1 MKDAFVLGGDDE
13 TNGLSLC
20 ADGRQQ
26 EGKGKRY
33 LEEDGWMDSS
43 LECGQQRLQS
53 RYALPTAEVS
63 LLVIGALHLIRHE
76 ERQKRADR

>member
-1 MKDAFVLGGDDE
+1 MPPSFWAAMMKQMACHYARMAGSRKE
-13 TNGLSLC
+13 
-20 ADGRQQ
+20 
-26 EGKGKRY
+26 KGSAIWT
-33 LEEDGWMDSS
+33 EDGWMDSS

-76 ERQKRADR
+76 ERQKGVDR

>member
-13 TNGLSLC
+13 TNGLSFIMRGWP
-20 ADGRQQ
+20 AGR
-26 EGKGKRY
+26 KREA
-33 LEEDGWMDSS
+33 LSGGWMDGS

-76 ERQKRADR
+76 ERQRGVDR

>member
-20 ADGRQQ
+20 ADGRQ

-33 LEEDGWMDSS
+33 LEGWMDSS

-63 LLVIGALHLIRHE
+63 LRVIGALHLIRHE
-76 ERQKRADR
+76 EMLKGVDR

>member
-20 ADGRQQ
+20 ADGRQG
-26 EGKGKRY
+26 GKGKRY
-33 LEEDGWMDSS
+33 LEDGWMDSS

-53 RYALPTAEVS
+53 RYALPTAEAS

-76 ERQKRADR
+76 ETDLI